1 MTIYDDG
8 VAGET
13 IDMTALITKEDLHKL
28 MVDKGFEKLSAAE
41 IELQNKEKSQLLSSG
56 GANTQKEKTV
66 QRRERVK
73 GHAEEQDRQRKE
85 NSQLLS
91 TDGANTQKEKA
102 VQRREALK
110 GRAEEQDR
118 LRKAEG
124 FEKLSAAEIEL
135 QNKEKSQLLSTGGT
149 NTDKEKAV
157 QRRETLKDRAEEQD
171 SRRNE
176 ERKRKKEDREI
187 LGTDSL
193 PNYMVQ
199 LYVGVFG
206 VLLVVVY
213 GGMRRERQ
221 RRRKPAASRVRL
233 SS

>member
-1 MTIYDDG
+1 MGDGSQRGSRSCNGGGTDDHSPLPSITVVYFRCLSNLTSLNEPCIAFILLYHTLAFIYFFQDGEAESYHNVEVEFVPGKHAKMTIYEDG

-13 IDMTALITKEDLHKL
+13 IDMTLLITKDDMHNL

-41 IELQNKEKSQLLSSG
+41 IEGKNKEKSELLSSG
-56 GANTQKEKTV
+56 GTNTQKK
-66 QRRERVK
+66 
-73 GHAEEQDRQRKE
+73 
-85 NSQLLS
+85 
-91 TDGANTQKEKA
+91 
-102 VQRREALK
+102 
-110 GRAEEQDR
+110 
-118 LRKAEG
+118 
-124 FEKLSAAEIEL
+124 
-135 QNKEKSQLLSTGGT
+135 
-149 NTDKEKAV
+149 KAV
-157 QRRETLKDRAEEQD
+157 QRRETLKGHFEEEDRLRKAAKEA
-171 SRRNE
+171 RKE

-187 LGTDSL
+187 LGIDGL

-221 RRRKPAASRVRL
+221 RRRKPAASRVGL